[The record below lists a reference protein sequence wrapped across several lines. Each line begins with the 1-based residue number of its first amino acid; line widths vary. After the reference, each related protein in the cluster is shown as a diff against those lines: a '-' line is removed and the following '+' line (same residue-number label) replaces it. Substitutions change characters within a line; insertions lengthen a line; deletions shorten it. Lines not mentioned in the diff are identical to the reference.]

1 MFELTLLDHLRLT
14 FGHVV
19 YRHKIHSQLAHSR
32 ARTGR
37 WLRALEAVLIA
48 SAGGFALAGVF
59 GNSRV
64 YTVVSAVLALFSLVA
79 LLVHLA
85 IDVDASALVHGA
97 CAARLWP
104 LREKYRA
111 LLSDLADG
119 AIDIET
125 ARQRRD
131 ALIDELTK
139 IYEHA
144 PPADLPEYQTAAKA
158 AAAATEGALT
168 DEEID
173 RFLPGSLRKVGKSEA
188 A

>member
-19 YRHKIHSQLAHSR
+19 YRHKVHSQLAHSR
-32 ARTGR
+32 ARKGR
-37 WLRALEAVLIA
+37 WLRALEAALVA

-59 GNSRV
+59 GYSRV
-64 YTVVSAVLALFSLVA
+64 WVGVSAVLALFALVA

-85 IDVDASALVHGA
+85 IDVDGSALVHGA

-104 LREKYRA
+104 LRERYRA
-111 LLSDLADG
+111 LMSDLADG
-119 AIDIET
+119 AIDVQT
-125 ARQRRD
+125 ARIRRD
-131 ALIDELTK
+131 ALIDELTRV
-139 IYEHA
+139 YEHA
-144 PPADLPEYQTAAKA
+144 PPADLPAYQTAARA

-173 RFLPGSLRKVGKSEA
+173 RFLPTSLRKAGKSEA